1 MKLHYGILAASPLA
15 LTIFFSVLG
24 VGIGSA
30 QESATPVAPAAPATV
45 GTPRLTQ
52 EVDIPAAQIW
62 TDTTIEVAVGER
74 LVVESS
80 GQVKYQ
86 TQFAGPQ
93 GVERTW
99 TDLTRSLPVNGA
111 RAGSL
116 VGRIGDGDAALP
128 FAIGA
133 RKDAIARRA
142 GHLFLGVNQATS
154 ESGEGSFHA
163 KVQVFAAAAVKAVV
177 GIKVTEEFLK
187 QIPRRIGDLQGNP
200 GDMVNFMII
209 GSQEALTKTYA
220 DAGWMQADKNKKQAI
235 FHALTATLDK
245 DAYLAMPM
253 SPLYLFGRVQDFGY
267 EHAEP
272 VQMVQQRHHLR
283 IWKAPTQIEGHDVW
297 VGAATHDIGFEK
309 DQRNNGLTHK
319 IDPDIDKER
328 DYLGETLDATGEV
341 AVLGH
346 VTPSDPLKDA
356 HTATGGSFH
365 SDGQIMVVQL
375 Q

>member
-1 MKLHYGILAASPLA
+1 MMFCFPGIYLV
-15 LTIFFSVLG
+15 T
-24 VGIGSA
+24 A
-30 QESATPVAPAAPATV
+30 QEPSATPETSVTPATPAALAPKVT
-45 GTPRLTQ
+45 R
-52 EVDIPAAQIW
+52 EVDIPATQVW
-62 TDTTIEVAVGER
+62 TDTAIDVTVGER
-74 LVVESS
+74 LVIDSS

-116 VGRIGDGDAALP
+116 VGRIGDGDTALP

-133 RKDAIARRA
+133 HKEVVARRA
-142 GHLFLGVNQATS
+142 GHLFLGVNLADGA
-154 ESGEGSFHA
+154 SGDGNFHA
-163 KVQVFAAAAVKAVV
+163 KVQVFGAGTAVPVA
-177 GIKVTEEFLK
+177 GIKVTEDFLK

-200 GDMVNFMII
+200 GDMVNFVII

-253 SPLYLFGRVQDFGY
+253 SPLYLFGRVQDFGF

-283 IWKAPTQIEGHDVW
+283 IWKAPLQIEGHDVW

-319 IDPDIDKER
+319 IDPEIDKER
-328 DYLGETLDATGEV
+328 EYLGETLDATGEV

-346 VTPSDPLKDA
+346 VSPSDPLKEA

-365 SDGQIMVVQL
+365 SDGQILVVQL